1 MYSSPRAGQPWG
13 HFNVTNDLL
22 SSIVGGPVYDEPEG
36 HALDVS
42 ANKVSSVGRGGKW
55 DAVLLARL
63 RFTTDGVEPT
73 SK

>member
-1 MYSSPRAGQPWG
+1 M
-13 HFNVTNDLL
+13 TNELS

-36 HALDVS
+36 QTPDVS
-42 ANKVSSVGRGGKW
+42 SSKVSSAGRSNQW
-55 DAVLLARL
+55 DTVLLARL